1 MLSSPP
7 LGSSWLRSAL
17 ACAFSLFVRPPP
29 PRALLHTAAA
39 AAVSAAAAPS
49 PPWQSPPVACRPW
62 RLAFII
68 APSSFIA
75 FVGYSA
81 AFVVHSA
88 CAVAFLLVI
97 DVIVAVVGDDSR
109 PPP

>member
-7 LGSSWLRSAL
+7 LGSSWLRSAS

-29 PRALLHTAAA
+29 PRAFLHAAAAA

-62 RLAFII
+62 RSAFII
-68 APSSFIA
+68 SPSSFIA

-81 AFVVHSA
+81 AFVV
-88 CAVAFLLVI
+88 L
-97 DVIVAVVGDDSR
+97 VVGTAHALLPSSSSSTSSSLL
-109 PPP
+109 